1 MAGAP
6 SIEES
11 EAQVWRADEA
21 DRRASGQVVDLGESP
36 ARAGI
41 WGESGARVD
50 EIWEGAR
57 AQRGDLVKMG
67 AST

>member
-6 SIEES
+6 GIEES
-11 EAQVWRADEA
+11 EVQVWRADEA
-21 DRRASGQVVDLGESP
+21 DRRASWQVVDLGESP

-41 WGESGARVD
+41 WGESGVRVD